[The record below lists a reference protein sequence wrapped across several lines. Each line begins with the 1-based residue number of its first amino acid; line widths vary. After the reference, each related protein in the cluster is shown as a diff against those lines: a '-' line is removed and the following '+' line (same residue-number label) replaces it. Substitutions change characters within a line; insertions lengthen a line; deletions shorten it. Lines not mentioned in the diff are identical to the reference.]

1 MRVSDGGGASIP
13 PGDPGAIRGAAS
25 QLSGLASQISGIRS
39 ESGGASSELV
49 GRSWSSPAAGLFQQ
63 ASGRYA
69 SDLGSV
75 EDAVISAAGSLRTY
89 AAALEAA
96 QQQARTAIAAQS
108 QAQMAAAD
116 AQNRLASQTP
126 PSGASAQA
134 LAAFQQ
140 QQAQA
145 STAIDDTLSQAVN
158 TSGARLGG
166 AFAQATAAAGA
177 CAGALNAAAGRMA
190 PLAHRGPSGKV
201 ASGVDSKGAWIE
213 TFAGWFEKTSHLND
227 FLGAGAVSFI
237 HQYEAAAE
245 RAGQSA
251 LAVFEKLPEDEAG
264 VIAVLS
270 GAAQVDGLAQAGQ
283 DFDTALSAA
292 GKVSN
297 PLVRLLTAGLSSD
310 EGSVLAKVPLLGLV
324 FTAGAIGLD
333 FSEGKSPAE
342 AIGVPVA
349 NLAIGTGAA
358 EGMGALLASDAVAP
372 VLASLAIPGV
382 GEAVICGV
390 AAVGVAYAV
399 DMGAS
404 FVWDHRSAIG
414 HAFESAADDVVSIDR
429 AELHYG
435 DVAWEK
441 SAQALSN
448 ATSWAVTQGEQQLA
462 TLGNDAVSVGSTLLQ
477 TGNGALH
484 TLASA
489 GGTAVNSLESATNTA
504 VHYAEP
510 WNWGL

>member
-1 MRVSDGGGASIP
+1 MRMSDGGGASIP

-25 QLSGLASQISGIRS
+25 QLSGLAGQISGIRS
-39 ESGGASSELV
+39 QSRGASSELV
-49 GRSWSSPAAGLFQQ
+49 GRSWSSPAAGMFQQ
-63 ASGRYA
+63 ASGRYS

-75 EDAVISAAGSLRTY
+75 EDAVTSAAGALRTY

-108 QAQMAAAD
+108 QAQTTAAD

-126 PSGASAQA
+126 PSGASSQA

-140 QQAQA
+140 QQTQA
-145 STAIDDTLSQAVN
+145 STAIDDTLTQAV
-158 TSGARLGG
+158 TAAGARLGG
-166 AFAQATAAAGA
+166 AFAQATAAAAA

-201 ASGVDSKGAWIE
+201 ASGVDSSKGAWIE
-213 TFAGWFEKTSHLND
+213 TFAGWFEKTSHVND
-227 FLGAGAVSFI
+227 FLGAAAVSFI
-237 HQYEAAAE
+237 HQYEVAAE

-270 GAAQVDGLAQAGQ
+270 GAAQVDGLAQAAQ

-297 PLVRLLTAGLSSD
+297 PLVRLLTSGLSSD

-382 GEAVICGV
+382 GEAVICGA

-399 DMGAS
+399 DVGAS
-404 FVWDHRSAIG
+404 FAWDHRAAIG
-414 HAFESAADDVVSIDR
+414 HAFESAVGAVVSVDQT
-429 AELHYG
+429 ELHYG
-435 DVAWEK
+435 EVAWQQ
-441 SAQALSN
+441 SSQALAN
-448 ATSWAVTQGEQQLA
+448 ATTWAVTHGEQQLA
-462 TLGNDAVSVGSTLLQ
+462 ALGNEAVSVGSTLLQ
-477 TGNGALH
+477 TGGGALH
-484 TLASA
+484 TLAR
-489 GGTAVNSLESATNTA
+489 NTA

-510 WNWGL
+510 WNWSL

>member
-13 PGDPGAIRGAAS
+13 PGDPGAIRGASS

-39 ESGGASSELV
+39 QSRGASSELV
-49 GRSWSSPAAGLFQQ
+49 GRSWSSPAAGMFEQ
-63 ASGRYA
+63 ASSRY
-69 SDLGSV
+69 SNDLGSV
-75 EDAVISAAGSLRTY
+75 EDAVTSAAGALLTY

-108 QAQMAAAD
+108 QAQTTAED
-116 AQNRLASQTP
+116 AQNRLASKTP
-126 PSGASAQA
+126 PAGASTQS

-140 QQAQA
+140 QQTQA
-145 STAIDDTLSQAVN
+145 STAIEDTMTQAM
-158 TSGARLGG
+158 SAAGARLGG
-166 AFAQATAAAGA
+166 AFAQATASAQV

-201 ASGVDSKGAWIE
+201 ASGVDASKGAWIE
-213 TFAGWFEKTSHLND
+213 TFAGWFEKTSHMND
-227 FLGAGAVSFI
+227 FLGAAAVSFI
-237 HQYEAAAE
+237 HQYEVAAE

-297 PLVRLLTAGLSSD
+297 PLVRLLTSGLSSD

-349 NLAIGTGAA
+349 NLAVGTGAA

-372 VLASLAIPGV
+372 ILASLEIPGV
-382 GEAVICGV
+382 GEAVICGL

-399 DMGAS
+399 DQGATW
-404 FVWDHRSAIG
+404 VWDNRAAIG
-414 HAFESAADDVVSIDR
+414 HTLESAVNEVVSVDQT
-429 AELHYG
+429 ELHYG
-435 DVAWEK
+435 ELAWNK
-441 SAQALSN
+441 SSQALAN
-448 ATSWAVTQGEQQLA
+448 ASTWAVTHGEQELA
-462 TLGNDAVSVGSTLLQ
+462 SLGNDAVSVGSTLLH
-477 TGNGALH
+477 TGGGALH
-484 TLASA
+484 TLESA
-489 GGTAVNSLESATNTA
+489 GGTVVND
-504 VHYAEP
+504 AEP
-510 WNWGL
+510 WHWGL